1 MSTTSASSTAT
12 RPVLEL
18 RDVRKSFGGVHA
30 LRGVSMALDQGELVA
45 LLGDNG
51 AGKSTL
57 VKVLSGLVQPDT
69 GELFWNGEPVQ
80 FASPREAGKLGIET
94 IYQDGALVDTMSIT
108 RNIFMGREPRTRLG
122 LLALKD
128 MRRTAEHVLGKF
140 VYMEGIGS
148 PDRLV
153 GELSGGQKQAVAIA
167 RAIYFQRSLLLL
179 DEPTSALAARAIEAL
194 LDHLRTLKEQGITS
208 VLITHNLYR
217 AYQLCDRFIVM
228 NRGEVAFEATKEDTT
243 VDELTRHVVGT

>member
-1 MSTTSASSTAT
+1 MTLTTQGT
-12 RPVLEL
+12 PLLEL
-18 RDVRKSFGGVHA
+18 RDVRKSYGRVHA
-30 LRGVSMALDQGELVA
+30 LRGVSMAFDRGELIA

-57 VKVLSGLVQPDT
+57 IKILSGLVAPDE
-69 GELFWNGEPVQ
+69 GELLWDGDRVELS
-80 FASPREAGKLGIET
+80 SPREAGELGIET

-108 RNIFMGREPRTRLG
+108 RNIFMGREPHTRLG
-122 LLALKD
+122 LLDMKQ
-128 MRRTAEHVLGKF
+128 MRRIAEEVLAEV
-140 VYMEGIGS
+140 VYLEGMGS

-167 RAIYFQRSLLLL
+167 RAIHFQRSMLLL
-179 DEPTSALAARAIEAL
+179 DEPTSALAVKATEAL
-194 LDHLRTLKEQGITS
+194 LAHLRKLKRDGITS
-208 VLITHNLYR
+208 VLITHNLYH

-228 NRGEVAFEATKEDTT
+228 NRGRVAYEAAKEDTT